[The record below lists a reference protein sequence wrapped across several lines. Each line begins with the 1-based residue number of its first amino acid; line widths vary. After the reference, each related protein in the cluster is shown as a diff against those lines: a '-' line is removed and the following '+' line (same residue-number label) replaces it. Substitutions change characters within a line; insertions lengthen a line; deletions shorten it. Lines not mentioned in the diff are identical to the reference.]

1 MRNGDNLEDYK
12 HIYFLQTYTGSVLSR
27 LVKKMSTAK
36 YSHISIGFDDKLQKF
51 YSFGRKHPYNP
62 FWAGFVEENLVDGVY
77 QRFANT
83 RFALYRLKV
92 SDEDYKLLLASVH
105 EFEKQKKLYRFNLL
119 GMVTAKVGYSFD
131 REKSFFCSQ
140 FVATVLEES
149 GLELLEKQAGL
160 THPMDFS
167 NIEGVELMYEGI
179 LNELV
184 PLPIIDE
191 SNERNSS
198 SIFKPFVKI

>member
-1 MRNGDNLEDYK
+1 MRNGENLEDYK
-12 HIYFLQTYTGSVLSR
+12 YIYFLQTYTGSVLSR
-27 LVKKMSTAK
+27 VVKKFSTAK
-36 YSHISIGFDDKLQKF
+36 YSHISIGFDDTLQKF

-92 SDEDYKLLLASVH
+92 TNEDYNLLKASVH
-105 EFEKQKKLYRFNLL
+105 KFEKEKRLYKFNLL
-119 GMVTAKVGYSFD
+119 GMATAKVGYSFD
-131 REKSFFCSQ
+131 RDKSFFCSQ

-160 THPMDFS
+160 AHPMDFS
-167 NIEGVELMYEGI
+167 EIDGVELMYEGI

-184 PLPIIDE
+184 PLPIEDE
-191 SNERNSS
+191 STERNST